1 MQARLEQHKEKMA
14 QWASQLPTGTR
25 VAFGTSRE
33 QLFNL
38 HTQET
43 WTGSVLASLGLNVP
57 AAMAGAS
64 MPSIGLEQLLAV
76 NPAWLLVAHYRE
88 ESIVKRW
95 QQDPLWQILTAAQ
108 KQQVASVDSNA
119 WARMRG
125 IFAAER
131 IAADTVKNLPP
142 SAAYRYEMTALK
154 TPGAAGGLP
163 VAVLIIIFWLS
174 LFCYSAIPVS
184 GADAIRALLPG
195 HTPTL
200 PEALVQNLRLPRSL
214 VAVLIGASL
223 ALAGTLLQT
232 LTHNPMASPSL
243 LGINSGAALA
253 MALTSALSPTPVAG
267 YSLSFIAACG
277 GGVSWLLVMTAGGGF
292 RHTQDRNKLILA
304 GIALSAFCMALTR
317 ITLLLA
323 EDHAYGIF
331 YWLAGGVSHAHWQD
345 VWQLLPVVV
354 TAVPV
359 VLLLAN
365 QLNLLNVSDS
375 TAHTLG
381 VNLPRLRL
389 IINMLVLLLVGACV
403 SVAGPVA
410 FIGLL
415 VPHLA
420 RFWAGFDQRNVLPV
434 SMLLGGHADADGRCT
449 RTRAGLPRRSARRR
463 SAGADWQSLLCLAG
477 EEARM
482 KIALVIFITLAL
494 AGCALLSPIWGVI
507 PVPWRALLTDWQ
519 DGREHYYVLM
529 EYRLPRLLLALFVGA
544 ALAVAGVLVQ
554 GIVRNPLASPDI
566 LGINH
571 AASLASV
578 GALLLMPSLSVM
590 VLPLLA
596 FAGGMAGLILLKMLA
611 RPTSR

>member
-1 MQARLEQHKEKMA
+1 
-14 QWASQLPTGTR
+14 
-25 VAFGTSRE
+25 
-33 QLFNL
+33 
-38 HTQET
+38 
-43 WTGSVLASLGLNVP
+43 
-57 AAMAGAS
+57 
-64 MPSIGLEQLLAV
+64 
-76 NPAWLLVAHYRE
+76 
-88 ESIVKRW
+88 
-95 QQDPLWQILTAAQ
+95 
-108 KQQVASVDSNA
+108 
-119 WARMRG
+119 
-125 IFAAER
+125 
-131 IAADTVKNLPP
+131 
-142 SAAYRYEMTALK
+142 MTALK
-154 TPGAAGGLP
+154 HPVLLWGLP

-277 GGVSWLLVMTAGGGF
+277 GGVSWLLAMTAGGGF

-434 SMLLGGHADADGRCT
+434 SMLLGATLMLMADVLA
-449 RTRAGLPRRSARRR
+449 RALAFPGDLPAGAVLALIGSPCFVWLVRRR
-463 SAGADWQSLLCLAG
+463 G
-477 EEARM
+477 
-482 KIALVIFITLAL
+482 
-494 AGCALLSPIWGVI
+494 
-507 PVPWRALLTDWQ
+507 
-519 DGREHYYVLM
+519 
-529 EYRLPRLLLALFVGA
+529 
-544 ALAVAGVLVQ
+544 
-554 GIVRNPLASPDI
+554 
-566 LGINH
+566 
-571 AASLASV
+571 
-578 GALLLMPSLSVM
+578 
-590 VLPLLA
+590 
-596 FAGGMAGLILLKMLA
+596 
-611 RPTSR
+611 